1 MIFADKP
8 DRNKRW
14 VTVVVNANKDPVHSI
29 TKELSWHKTLIAYG
43 IPHAVAI
50 RYIELRGE
58 ANRATE
64 GDPDMWLFSN
74 MKALKSIIDSVGLA
88 NSSS

>member
-1 MIFADKP
+1 MMFADKP
-8 DRNKRW
+8 DRDKRW
-14 VTVVVNANKDPVHSI
+14 VTVVVNANKDPLHPI

-43 IPHAVAI
+43 IPHAVAV

-64 GDPDMWLFSN
+64 DDPEHVAVFEYEGTRIYYQQRRIS
-74 MKALKSIIDSVGLA
+74 
-88 NSSS
+88 